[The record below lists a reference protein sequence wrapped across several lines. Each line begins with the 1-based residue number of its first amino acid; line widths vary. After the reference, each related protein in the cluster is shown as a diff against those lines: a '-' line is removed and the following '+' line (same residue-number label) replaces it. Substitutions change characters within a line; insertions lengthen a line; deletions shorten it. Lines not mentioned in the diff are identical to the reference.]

1 MGLLVTWNYQDY
13 PSLAD
18 NGHCFKEINTY
29 TLEFINKIII
39 GQMNR

>member
-13 PSLAD
+13 PSLTD
-18 NGHCFKEINTY
+18 NGQCFKEMNTY